1 MRGANSGAV
10 HQSTVLAREIVM
22 RARVADEDAPVLI
35 AGGGLVG
42 LSTATFLAQHG
53 IASLVIERLRGGSK
67 LPRAAHFH
75 LRTMELFRCAGI
87 EEDIKRRSEEEFL
100 PEGAIVAMDS
110 LAGRKTADI
119 IGSLNGGVET
129 LSPCRKLFITQPAL
143 ETILRQRARES
154 GAQLIEGYE
163 IVGISQ
169 DASGVGLTVK
179 DAETDI
185 ERSLRGCYLV
195 GADGAHSKVRQR
207 LGIPLDG
214 RGVFSNSMTI
224 YFEADLAPQ
233 IGGKALSVI
242 YVNNPSLGGIFRL
255 DKNCQSGFL
264 LVNTVGDPR
273 TNPDV
278 ANAAKDVGEARLI
291 ALVRA
296 GAGVPDLAVKI
307 TGLARWR
314 ATADVARRYQDRR
327 IFLAG
332 DAAHLMPPNGGF
344 GGNTGVHDAH
354 NLAWKL
360 ACVLKGTAD
369 PALLA
374 TYEAER
380 RPVARLTVE
389 QAYARYVTRT
399 AAHLNAVDFQPIV
412 PDLNIELGYR
422 YGSSAILSEDDCVS
436 LHDDPR
442 NACGLPGSRAPHVW
456 LEQDGQRLSSLDLF
470 GTSFVLLAGPQGEA
484 WCTAGRTVANSFA
497 GLDLT
502 CYRVGAA
509 LSDLEGRFVPAYG
522 LSATGAALIRPDGFI
537 AWRANAMGDDLCAT
551 IARALDAIL
560 VEPFRTSGSIAS

>member
-1 MRGANSGAV
+1 MS
-10 HQSTVLAREIVM
+10 
-22 RARVADEDAPVLI
+22 ARVANEDAPVLI

-42 LSTATFLAQHG
+42 LSIAMFLAQHG
-53 IASLVIERLRGGSK
+53 IASFVIERLRGGSK

-75 LRTMELFRCAGI
+75 LRTMELFRSAGI
-87 EEDIKRRSEEEFL
+87 EDEVKHRSAEEFL

-119 IGSLNGGVET
+119 IGTLNGGVET

-143 ETILRQRARES
+143 EAILRRSARDG
-154 GAQLIEGYE
+154 GAQILEGHE

-169 DASGVGLTVK
+169 DASSVGVTVK
-179 DAETDI
+179 DAETGT
-185 ERSLRGCYLV
+185 ERSLRGRYLV
-195 GADGAHSKVRQR
+195 GADGAHSKVRQW
-207 LGIPLDG
+207 LGIRLDG

-224 YFEADLAPQ
+224 YFKADLVRQ
-233 IGGKALSVI
+233 IGGKPLGVI

-255 DKNCQSGFL
+255 DRNCQSGFL

-273 TNPDV
+273 TDPDV
-278 ANAAKDVGEARLI
+278 ANPAKDVSEERLI

-296 GAGVPDLAVKI
+296 GAGMPDLAVKI

-314 ATADVARRYQDRR
+314 ATADVARRYQDGR
-327 IFLAG
+327 IFLVG

-344 GGNTGVHDAH
+344 GGNTGIHDAH

-360 ACVLKGTAD
+360 AYALKGVAD

-380 RPVARLTVE
+380 RPIAHLTVE

-399 AAHLNAVDFQPIV
+399 ATYLNATDFQPIL

-422 YGSSAILSEDDCVS
+422 YGSSAILSEDDCTS
-436 LHDDPR
+436 LHDDPN
-442 NACGLPGSRAPHVW
+442 NACGSPGSRAPHVW
-456 LEQDGQRLSSLDLF
+456 LQRNGQRLSSLDLF
-470 GTSFVLLAGPQGEA
+470 GASFVLVAGPQGEA
-484 WCTAGRTVANSFA
+484 WCAAGRMVATAFA
-497 GLDLT
+497 GLDLN
-502 CYRVGAA
+502 CYRVGID
-509 LSDLEGRFVPAYG
+509 LSDPQGCFIPAYG

-537 AWRANAMGDDLCAT
+537 AWRANATGDNPLAT
-551 IARALDAIL
+551 VASALDAIL
-560 VEPFRTSGSIAS
+560 RSPVPLPRLRKSL

>member
-1 MRGANSGAV
+1 MSV
-10 HQSTVLAREIVM
+10 
-22 RARVADEDAPVLI
+22 RADKDAPVLI

-42 LSTATFLAQHG
+42 LSIAVFLAQHG
-53 IASLVIERLRGGSK
+53 IASLIIERLRGGSK
-67 LPRAAHFH
+67 FPRAAHFH

-87 EEDIKRRSEEEFL
+87 EDEVKRRSGEEFL
-100 PEGAIVAMDS
+100 PEGAIIAMDS
-110 LAGRKTADI
+110 LAGHKTADI

-143 ETILRQRARES
+143 EAILRRRAREG
-154 GAQLIEGYE
+154 GAEILEGHE

-169 DASGVGLTVK
+169 DASGVGVAVT
-179 DAETDI
+179 DGETGI
-185 ERSLRGCYLV
+185 ERSMRGRYLV
-195 GADGAHSKVRQR
+195 GADGAHSKVRQW

-224 YFEADLAPQ
+224 YFEADLAQQ
-233 IGGKALSVI
+233 IGGKPLGVI

-255 DKNCQSGFL
+255 DRNCLSGFL

-273 TNPDV
+273 TAPDV
-278 ANAAKDVGEARLI
+278 ANAAKDVSEERLI

-314 ATADVARRYQDRR
+314 ATADVARRYQDGR

-360 ACVLKGTAD
+360 ACVVKGAD
-369 PALLA
+369 PGLLA
-374 TYEAER
+374 TYEVER
-380 RPVARLTVE
+380 QPIARLTVE

-399 AAHLNAVDFQPIV
+399 ATYLNATDFQPIV

-422 YGSSAILSEDDCVS
+422 YRSGAIVSEDDCTS
-436 LHDDPR
+436 LHDDPSI
-442 NACGLPGSRAPHVW
+442 ACGSPGSRAPHVW
-456 LEQDGQRLSSLDLF
+456 LERSGQRLSSLDLF
-470 GTSFVLLAGPQGEA
+470 GASFVLVAGPQGEA
-484 WCTAGRTVANSFA
+484 WCVAGRVVGKAFA
-497 GLDLT
+497 GLDLN
-502 CYRVGAA
+502 CYRVGTD
-509 LSDLEGRFVPAYG
+509 LSDPQGCFLPAYG

-537 AWRANAMGDDLCAT
+537 AWRANAMGDDPHAI

-560 VEPFRTSGSIAS
+560 IEPIRTSS